1 MVKKE
6 KFDFSGYV
14 TRNDIQCTDGRTI
27 RRDAFKDDNGKV
39 VPLVWMHGHNDPT
52 NILGQV
58 YLENR
63 PDGVYGYGKFNNTD
77 KAEHAKQAVKHRDIT
92 AMSIHANSLKQ
103 KGGDVLHGKIREV
116 SLVLAGANYG
126 AFIDH
131 PVLEHSDDEQE
142 YDAIIY
148 GDALNDWLQHD
159 EGEFEVEVE
168 DEDKTEEEPEV
179 EEAEKEPEEIEH
191 ADAEDKKPENNNEK
205 EKEQMAEAN
214 EKTVKDVFDSMT
226 EEQKN
231 VVYFMIG
238 KALEDANKGGGDV
251 EHSDYEGEDMKYNV
265 FENEEQAND
274 LMHMDISN
282 VVSTAKNRSMRLSDA
297 FLEHSIDTTGMDTAV
312 GESTYGFNDPDMLFP
327 EYKAFSNTPEWLSR
341 NMDWVTDVLG
351 SVHHSPFSRIKSVFA
366 DITEDEARA
375 KGYIKGNEK
384 KEEVFATLK
393 RTTDPQ
399 TIYKKQKMDRDD
411 VIDITDFDVIAWIKA
426 EMRVMLNEEIARAI
440 LIGDGRLVDSE
451 DKIKEDRI
459 RPVVKDVPLFN
470 IKAVAKYEANEDK
483 DIEAANKAK
492 SFIRTVIR
500 ARKDYKG
507 SGNPTLYTTAGLLT
521 EMLLLEDG
529 LGHPLYKTEAEL
541 ATKLRVSKIVE
552 VEPMEGYEIDSKEFA
567 GVVVNL
573 KDYNVGADKGGE
585 INMFDDFDID
595 FNQQK
600 YLIETRISGAL
611 IKPFSAITV
620 TFDETQSF

>member
-1 MVKKE
+1 MIDTR

-14 TRNDIQCTDGRTI
+14 TRNDIKCTDGRTI
-27 RRDAFKDDNGKV
+27 RKDAFKDQDGMT
-39 VPLVWMHGHNDPT
+39 VPLVWMHSHNDPT
-52 NILGQV
+52 NVLGQV

-63 PDGVYGYGKFNNTD
+63 PDGVYGYGKFNGTE
-77 KAEHAKQAVKHRDIT
+77 KASAAKEAVLSKDIT
-92 AMSIHANSLKQ
+92 AMSINAGNLQ
-103 KGGDVLHGKIREV
+103 ERAGNVLHGKIKEV

-131 PVLEHSDDEQE
+131 PVLQHADDELIQ

-148 GDALNDWLQHD
+148 GDAT
-159 EGEFEVEVE
+159 EGLDIIEHSDE
-168 DEDKTEEEPEV
+168 DEEEV
-179 EEAEKEPEEIEH
+179 EH
-191 ADAEDKKPENNNEK
+191 ADAEEK
-205 EKEQMAEAN
+205 EEEKEVAD
-214 EKTVKDVFDSMT
+214 EKKSSKERTVKDVFDEMT

-231 VVYFMIG
+231 VVYYMIG
-238 KALEDANKGGGDV
+238 QALEENGKSDDEEV
-251 EHSDYEGEDMKYNV
+251 EHSDDEGEDMKYNV
-265 FENEEQAND
+265 FEDEAKDNEI
-274 LMHMDISN
+274 MHADISAI
-282 VVSTAKNRSMRLSDA
+282 VATAKTRNMRLSEA

-327 EYKAFSNTPEWLSR
+327 EFKSLNNPPEWISR

-393 RTTDPQ
+393 RTTGPQ

-440 LIGDGRLVDSE
+440 LIGDGRAADSD
-451 DKIKEDRI
+451 DKIKEDHV
-459 RPVVKDVPLFN
+459 RPIVKDVPLFN
-470 IKAVAKYEANEDK
+470 IAYKVPYDDQATDVGADKARNFIK
-483 DIEAANKAK
+483 AA
-492 SFIRTVIR
+492 IR
-500 ARKDYKG
+500 ARKKYKG
-507 SGNPTLYTTAGLLT
+507 SGNPNLYTTADLLT

-529 LGHPLYKTEAEL
+529 VGRPLYKTTQEL
-541 ATKLRVSKIVE
+541 ATKLRVNKIVE
-552 VEPMEGYEIDSKEFA
+552 VEVMEGYQINGKDLA
-567 GVVVNL
+567 GCIVNL

-611 IKPFSAITV
+611 VKPFSAITL
-620 TFDETQSF
+620 TFDNSENF

>member
-14 TRNDIQCTDGRTI
+14 TRNDIKCTDGRTI
-27 RRDAFKDDNGKV
+27 KQDAFKDDNGKI

-63 PDGVYGYGKFNNTD
+63 PDGVYGYGKFNSTE
-77 KAEHAKQAVKHRDIT
+77 KAEHAKQAVMHKDIT
-92 AMSIHANSLKQ
+92 AMSIHANQLRQ

-131 PVLEHSDDEQE
+131 PVIEHSDSEQE

-148 GDALNDWLQHD
+148 GDALEDWLQHE
-159 EGEFEVEVE
+159 EGEYEIDIE
-168 DEDKTEEEPEV
+168 DIDDTKNV
-179 EEAEKEPEEIEH
+179 KDADEIEH
-191 ADAEDKKPENNNEK
+191 AETEDKEEPEKEDKKEKEEMAENNG
-205 EKEQMAEAN
+205 
-214 EKTVKDVFDSMT
+214 KTVKDVFDSMT
-226 EEQKN
+226 DEQKD

-238 KALEDANKGGGDV
+238 KALEEAGNKAEV
-251 EHSDYEGEDMKYNV
+251 EHSYYEEGDDMKYNV
-265 FENEEQAND
+265 FENEEKEND
-274 LMHMDISN
+274 LIHMDISN

-297 FLEHSIDTTGMDTAV
+297 FLEHSIDTTGMETAV

-440 LIGDGRLVDSE
+440 LIGDGRLVDSD
-451 DKIKEDRI
+451 DKIQENHI

-470 IKAVAKYEANEDK
+470 IKATAKYEANDDK

-541 ATKLRVSKIVE
+541 ATKLRVAKIVE

-620 TFDETQSF
+620 TFDETESF

>member
-1 MVKKE
+1 MAVY
-6 KFDFSGYV
+6 DFSGYV
-14 TRNDIQCTDGRTI
+14 TKNDIKCTDGRTI
-27 RRDAFKDDNGKV
+27 RRDAFKDDDGKV
-39 VPLVWMHGHNDPT
+39 VPLVWMHDHYDPT
-52 NILGQV
+52 NVLGQV
-58 YLENR
+58 FLENR
-63 PDGVYGYGKFNNTD
+63 PDGVYGYGKFND
-77 KAEHAKQAVKHRDIT
+77 SEKAQYAKEAVRHKDIT
-92 AMSIHANSLKQ
+92 AMSINANKLQEKA
-103 KGGDVLHGKIREV
+103 GNVLHGKIKEV

-131 PVLEHSDDEQE
+131 PVSLSHSEDDSEE

-148 GDALNDWLQHD
+148 GDAYEDWLEH
-159 EGEFEVEVE
+159 EECEIEE
-168 DEDKTEEEPEV
+168 LTHKEEEETEV
-179 EEAEKEPEEIEH
+179 ADENKKDSEA
-191 ADAEDKKPENNNEK
+191 
-205 EKEQMAEAN
+205 
-214 EKTVKDVFDSMT
+214 KTIKDVFDAMT
-226 EEQKN
+226 DEQKN
-231 VVYFMIG
+231 VVYYMVG
-238 KALEDANKGGGDV
+238 AALEEKNGGADDEDEDV
-251 EHSDYEGEDMKYNV
+251 EHDDYEEDDDYLEHEEGEDMKYNV

-274 LMHMDISN
+274 IMHMDISD
-282 VVSTAKNRSMRLSDA
+282 VVTTAKNRGLRLSDA
-297 FLEHSIDTTGMDTAV
+297 FLEHSIDTTGMETAV

-327 EYKAFSNTPEWLSR
+327 EYRAFSNTPEWISR

-375 KGYIKGNEK
+375 KGYIKAHEK

-440 LIGDGRLVDSE
+440 LISDGRLPDSD
-451 DKIKEDRI
+451 DKIKEDHI

-470 IKAVAKYEANEDK
+470 IKATAKYEASEDK
-483 DIEAANKAK
+483 DIEGANKAK
-492 SFIRTVIR
+492 SFIRTAIR

-507 SGNPTLYTTAGLLT
+507 SGNPTLYTTSSLLT

-552 VEPMEGYEIDSKEFA
+552 VEPMEGYEIDDKELA
-567 GVVVNL
+567 GVIVNL
-573 KDYNVGADKGGE
+573 KDYNVGADRGGE
-585 INMFDDFDID
+585 ISMFEDFDID

-611 IKPFSAITV
+611 IKPFSAMTII
-620 TFDETQSF
+620 FEETESF